1 MRNRP
6 KVSKIAYMSE
16 IIPYDG
22 KLSTQ
27 QVVEMSGQYC
37 DDSKLDDIQIH
48 VIGTNSVIPVD
59 LEYHAFASNMS

>member
-6 KVSKIAYMSE
+6 KVSKIAFMSE

-27 QVVEMSGQYC
+27 QVVDMSGQYC
-37 DDSKLDDIQIH
+37 DGSKPDDIQIH
-48 VIGTNSVIPVD
+48 VILTV
-59 LEYHAFASNMS
+59 